1 MAQNLELKQ
10 KILQLI
16 ANMKK
21 TDHKELSCLQLAKSW
36 QVTLCTFSCQV
47 ALNMLS
53 SCFFKDQP
61 HLSVHK
67 SLRCQGAKVKLS
79 FAFFFSLCVP
89 LILCHTNFIAEGVVR
104 NRIDVILSLSF
115 VDKVDPS

>member
-1 MAQNLELKQ
+1 
-10 KILQLI
+10 
-16 ANMKK
+16 MKK

-36 QVTLCTFSCQV
+36 QVTSCTFSCQV

-104 NRIDVILSLSF
+104 NRIDVILSFSF
-115 VDKVDPS
+115 VDKVDPN